1 MKIYNSISRQK
12 DEFVPVTPGHVGMY
26 VCGPTVYGP
35 PHLGHARSYINFDV
49 VRRTFTELGY
59 KVKYVQNIT
68 DVGHIVGDIDD
79 GEDKIIRQAKLEE
92 LDPYEIAY
100 KYECD
105 YFDKMD
111 KLGVLRPS
119 ISCRATGFIP
129 DIIEMIQKLINTGHA
144 YVTKE
149 GNVYFSVRS
158 YPGYGKLSRRKLD
171 ENVSGERIE
180 IAGDK
185 REPHDFALWK
195 KATGGHIM
203 RWDSP
208 WGKGYPGW
216 HIECSVMSRKF
227 LGDTFDI
234 HGGGLDN
241 MFPHHDCE
249 FAQSECANGVP
260 FVHYFMHNNLVTVN
274 GTKMGKSLGNS
285 ITLEKL
291 FDDFGAEVIR
301 YFIVSVHYRSPLDFS
316 EKAIAAAASQLEKLK
331 NQGTAIYKLAS
342 GKTVKPKVGSE
353 AAKMLEGFMDAM
365 QEDFNAPL
373 AISVI
378 LPILKVNVAGLSAV
392 QAQELL
398 FVLKTFER
406 VLGVCVANEDLG
418 GQSAVSAQLEAENQ
432 ALKNVISSV
441 RADLRAQKNYELSDK
456 IRDMLTHEGIV
467 VSDKKL

>member
-1 MKIYNSISRQK
+1 MKIYNTITRQK
-12 DEFVPVTPGHVGMY
+12 DEFVPVTKGHVGMY

-35 PHLGHARSYINFDV
+35 PHLGHARSYVNFDV
-49 VRRTFTELGY
+49 VRRTFLELGF

-68 DVGHIVGDIDD
+68 DVGHIVGDTDEGD
-79 GEDKIIRQAKLEE
+79 DKIIRQAKLEE

-100 KYECD
+100 KYESD

-111 KLGVLRPS
+111 KLSVLRPS

-129 DIIEMIQKLINTGHA
+129 DMIEMIQKLVALGHA
-144 YVTKE
+144 YVTNE

-158 YPGYGKLSRRKLD
+158 YPNYGKLSRRKLD

-180 IAGDK
+180 IASDK

-195 KATGGHIM
+195 RATGGHIM
-203 RWDSP
+203 KWDSP

-216 HIECSVMSRKF
+216 HLECSVMSRKF

-241 MFPHHDCE
+241 VFPHHDCE
-249 FAQSECANGVP
+249 CAQSECANGVP

-291 FDDFGAEVIR
+291 FDEFGAEVIR

-316 EKAIAAAASQLEKLK
+316 EKAIESAASQLEKLK
-331 NQGTAIYKLAS
+331 KAGETISKIAESKS
-342 GKTVKPKVGSE
+342 EKPKAGSE
-353 AAKMLEGFMDAM
+353 AAKMLDAFMDAM

-373 AISVI
+373 AISVV
-378 LPILKVNVAGLSAV
+378 LPLTKINTALLTKE
-392 QAQELL
+392 QAKEFL
-398 FVLKTFER
+398 FVLEAFER
-406 VLGVCVANEDLG
+406 VLGVKVACG
-418 GQSAVSAQLEAENQ
+418 KAQSSNQNQKLEAENE
-432 ALKNVISSV
+432 ALKSVIASV

-456 IRDMLTHEGIV
+456 IRDMLTEKGIV